1 MATLPRNLSRAALL
15 SVAST
20 VVLSSC
26 ALPPREAWRK
36 IQDDG
41 LIAYIKYE
49 LETPSYGAPAVP
61 PAPATPASPTRAIP
75 GTSRSGEMVAAQRTF
90 VDSVKDEETRTPL
103 TAFSVPALPGY
114 VRSPYTNPPRLVDV
128 RGVPSGTM
136 MVCPYTHRKFIVP
149 GAGGTVPTPST
160 MLAQEESRVQA
171 PERPAP
177 TVKQETE
184 SPRVVLND
192 KAVTPSAPAP
202 APAPTAPAE
211 SRPMPTPSA
220 PAVAQS
226 TPAPAPVTTT
236 PAPAPSAPTK
246 APTTAPKETAPTKP
260 APSVAKNT
268 PPVKSAPV
276 VSAPPPAAPKP
287 VQEIP
292 YGDAIPGRPGFVN
305 SPYAAKH
312 QLVDVTG
319 LPAGMEVKCPYTGKL
334 FRVPMQDMASS
345 KPVETVPPLASP
357 QDKPQ
362 KK

>member
-49 LETPSYGAPAVP
+49 LETPSYGAPVRA
-61 PAPATPASPTRAIP
+61 PAPAAPVSPTRAAP
-75 GTSRSGEMVAAQRTF
+75 GSSRSGEMVVAQRSF
-90 VDSVKDEETRTPL
+90 VDSMKDEQSRTPL

-160 MLAQEESRVQA
+160 MLAQETPRVQA
-171 PERPAP
+171 PERSAP
-177 TVKQETE
+177 TVKPETE

-192 KAVTPSAPAP
+192 KTVTTPAP
-202 APAPTAPAE
+202 APAPTTPAE
-211 SRPMPTPSA
+211 SKPMTKPSA
-220 PAVAQS
+220 PTVAES
-226 TPAPAPVTTT
+226 TPTPTA
-236 PAPAPSAPTK
+236 PAPAPSSPAK
-246 APTTAPKETAPTKP
+246 APTAAEKERAPTKP
-260 APSVAKNT
+260 APNVAKNT
-268 PPVKSAPV
+268 PPVKSSPV

>member
-20 VVLSSC
+20 VALSSC
-26 ALPPREAWRK
+26 ALPPREAWRM
-36 IQDDG
+36 IQDEG

-49 LETPSYGAPAVP
+49 IDTPTYGAPPVSS
-61 PAPATPASPTRAIP
+61 PASATPASPTKATPGR
-75 GTSRSGEMVAAQRTF
+75 GTSADMVLAQRNLL
-90 VDSVKDEETRTPL
+90 ETLQNNESSQPL
-103 TAFSVPALPGY
+103 TAFNVPALPGY

-128 RGVPSGTM
+128 RGVPSGTT
-136 MVCPYTHRKFIVP
+136 MVCPYTHRKFVVP
-149 GAGGTVPTPST
+149 GAAATPGTVV
-160 MLAQEESRVQA
+160 AQENRVQA
-171 PERPAP
+171 PERSMPAP
-177 TVKQETE
+177 SVKEE

-192 KAVTPSAPAP
+192 KPTPPPAPSKPVQQKQMTPSTPSLAST
-202 APAPTAPAE
+202 PTAPSTSPAKE
-211 SRPMPTPSA
+211 SPIKPTPPSS
-220 PAVAQS
+220 PTVA
-226 TPAPAPVTTT
+226 T
-236 PAPAPSAPTK
+236 
-246 APTTAPKETAPTKP
+246 
-260 APSVAKNT
+260 N
-268 PPVKSAPV
+268 PVKPSSPV
-276 VSAPPPAAPKP
+276 VTAPPPPAPKP

-292 YGDAIPGRPGFVN
+292 YGEAIPGRPGFVN

-334 FRVPMQDMASS
+334 FRVPMQDVASS

>member
-15 SVAST
+15 GVAST
-20 VVLSSC
+20 IALSSC

-49 LETPSYGAPAVP
+49 LETPRHGAPTTA
-61 PAPATPASPTRAIP
+61 PAPATPVSPTRATP
-75 GTSRSGEMVAAQRTF
+75 GSSRSGEMVLAQRNF
-90 VDSVKDEETRTPL
+90 VESMKNEESRTPL

-128 RGVPSGTM
+128 RGVPSGTT

-149 GAGGTVPTPST
+149 GANGAVPTPST
-160 MLAQEESRVQA
+160 MLAQDTSRVQA
-171 PERPAP
+171 PERTAP
-177 TVKQETE
+177 PVKQEAE
-184 SPRVVLND
+184 APRVVLND
-192 KAVTPSAPAP
+192 KPVSTPTPP
-202 APAPTAPAE
+202 APAPTKPIE
-211 SRPMPTPSA
+211 NNPVTTPSA
-220 PAVAQS
+220 PTVAS
-226 TPAPAPVTTT
+226 SPAPAL
-236 PAPAPSAPTK
+236 SAPTK
-246 APTTAPKETAPTKP
+246 APAAAKEIAPTKP
-260 APSVAKNT
+260 TPTPNVAKNT
-268 PPVKSAPV
+268 PPVKPSPPV
-276 VSAPPPAAPKP
+276 VAAPTPPAPKP

-292 YGDAIPGRPGFVN
+292 YGEAIAGRPGFVN

>member
-15 SVAST
+15 GVAST
-20 VVLSSC
+20 VALSSC

-49 LETPSYGAPAVP
+49 IDTPSHWSQPRTP
-61 PAPATPASPTRAIP
+61 TPAAPTSPTATTPAKR
-75 GTSRSGEMVAAQRTF
+75 TSSGMVLAQRNF
-90 VDSVKDEETRTPL
+90 VDSLQGEDARQPL

-128 RGVPSGTM
+128 RGASAGTT

-149 GAGGTVPTPST
+149 GAAISSDPST
-160 MLAQEESRVQA
+160 VVAENNTRIPATE
-171 PERPAP
+171 PPAP
-177 TVKQETE
+177 MVKEQEA
-184 SPRVVLND
+184 PRVVLND
-192 KAVTPSAPAP
+192 KPATPTAPSKPAEKKSEAPITPSVASTPTPSTTTTIPSAPVK
-202 APAPTAPAE
+202 T
-211 SRPMPTPSA
+211 
-220 PAVAQS
+220 
-226 TPAPAPVTTT
+226 TPA
-236 PAPAPSAPTK
+236 APAPSAPALK
-246 APTTAPKETAPTKP
+246 QP
-260 APSVAKNT
+260 AP
-268 PPVKSAPV
+268 SAPV
-276 VSAPPPAAPKP
+276 VASNPPAKPSAPVVTAPPPAAPKP

-292 YGDAIPGRPGFVN
+292 YGEAIAGRPGFVN

-357 QDKPQ
+357 DKPQ